1 MSVFYDFVNCLL
13 EKTFKAVVLLNCIE
27 ALIYPLIL
35 NIINMKTFD
44 IVTLTVNPSVDKST
58 HFSGLVAEQK
68 IRCKDPQF
76 DAGGGGINVSK
87 AISRLRGSSLA
98 VFTSGGPVGA
108 MLKDLVAKEKVDF
121 ETIKT
126 ETATREN
133 FIAVDDNTNSQYR
146 FGFTGD
152 VLSDSEVEKLLETIS
167 KMKPKYLVASGS
179 LNEGLSS
186 DFYQKVAKIAKESN
200 SKLIVDTSGEALEK
214 VLETG
219 VYLIK
224 PNVGE
229 LAKLVGVERL
239 ETEQV
244 DEAAKEIIA
253 KGGAEIVVVSLGPQ
267 GAILVTKDQCEFV
280 PAPNVAKKS
289 TVGAGDSM
297 VGGIVW
303 ALSQNKPL
311 KEVIRWG
318 VACGS
323 AATMNEGTQLF
334 KFEDANRLF
343 EWLKNK

>member
-1 MSVFYDFVNCLL
+1 
-13 EKTFKAVVLLNCIE
+13 
-27 ALIYPLIL
+27 
-35 NIINMKTFD
+35 MKLHD

-58 HFSGLVAEQK
+58 HFSGLIAEQK
-68 IRCKDPQF
+68 IRCKDPLF

-87 AISRLRGSSLA
+87 AIVRLRGSSLA
-98 VFTSGGPVGA
+98 VFTSGGPVGE

-121 ETIKT
+121 EAI
-126 ETATREN
+126 EIEAATREN

-146 FGFTGD
+146 FGFDGD
-152 VLSDSEVEKLLETIS
+152 VLKDSEIEKLLETIS
-167 KMKPKYLVASGS
+167 NLKPKYLVASGS

-186 DFYQKVAKIAKESN
+186 NFYQKVAKIAKASD
-200 SKLIVDTSGEALEK
+200 SKLIVDTSGEALKK

-219 VYLIK
+219 AYLIK

-229 LAKLVGVERL
+229 LAKLIGVERL
-239 ETEQV
+239 EIDEV
-244 DEAAKEIIA
+244 NEAAKKIIA
-253 KGGAEIVVVSLGPQ
+253 DGGAEIVVVSLGPQ
-267 GAILVTKDQCEFV
+267 GAVLVTKDEYEFV

-303 ALSQNKPL
+303 ALSQNKSL